1 MWQHTVNSSLVSW
14 AEYWVTVSLIQV
26 SNSMQQA
33 EAKKEL
39 FPPKKTKE
47 KRKNEGR
54 WKLCWRNDLK
64 NRSSIERSQL
74 EGCGHR
80 ALQ

>member
-1 MWQHTVNSSLVSW
+1 MWQHTVNSSFVSW

-39 FPPKKTKE
+39 FSPKKTKG
-47 KRKNEGR
+47 KQKK
-54 WKLCWRNDLK
+54 KLREDGNFV
-64 NRSSIERSQL
+64 
-74 EGCGHR
+74 GVTT
-80 ALQ
+80 